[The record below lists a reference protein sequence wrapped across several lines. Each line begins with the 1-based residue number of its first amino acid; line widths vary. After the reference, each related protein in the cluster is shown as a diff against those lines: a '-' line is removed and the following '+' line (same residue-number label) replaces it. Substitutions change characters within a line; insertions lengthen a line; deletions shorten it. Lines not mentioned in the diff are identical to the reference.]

1 MCIWWVC
8 VCVCIPSER
17 KSGSEHVWFSVIWPI
32 FMSLE
37 NLTVLILCRRHS
49 PCRKHN
55 GTFFLS
61 GWEETWGWFFPWSWP
76 LGLNSL
82 VPDNS
87 PRPKVKIVSCVKYN
101 SSSCPLVSF
110 FSQFSL
116 NLPAPSH
123 PHKEEPLML
132 FLCFWFLKLYTYIFN
147 TCSIKLNITKIR
159 PCPFCS
165 FIFIPG
171 T

>member
-8 VCVCIPSER
+8 VCVYIPSER
-17 KSGSEHVWFSVIWPI
+17 KNGSEHVWFSVIWPI

-87 PRPKVKIVSCVKYN
+87 PRPKVKIVSYVKYN

-110 FSQFSL
+110 FSSL
-116 NLPAPSH
+116 SSLWTFLLPPIHTRKNL
-123 PHKEEPLML
+123 
-132 FLCFWFLKLYTYIFN
+132 LCFFFAFGSWNCTHIFLIHVP
-147 TCSIKLNITKIR
+147 LNWTSQK
-159 PCPFCS
+159 
-165 FIFIPG
+165 
-171 T
+171 